1 MTPERS
7 APMLY
12 WHRSFFF
19 TRMRI
24 ACFETTPTDSDRLS
38 ATLSGH
44 DLRFFPEPLTEK
56 NVDLAADCEA
66 ISVFIYSDVSAELL
80 SRLPVLRAI
89 ATRST
94 GFDHI
99 DLDACRKR
107 DIAIMN
113 VPSYGENTVAEHTFA
128 LILALSRNVHKSYA
142 RGQKGDYSIEGLMGF
157 DLSGKTLGVIGT
169 GHIGLHVIRIAKG
182 FGMHV
187 LAYDTRHDAFL
198 SEILHFRY
206 APLDEVLAESD
217 IVTLHIPL
225 LDATRHFMDHDKISK
240 MKQGSLLIN
249 TSRGGIVENRAL
261 IEGLDRGILAGAGLD
276 VIEGE
281 ERIRE
286 ENQCL
291 HRSCSARKA
300 EHAAENRDLLHRD
313 NVVFTP
319 HIGFYSREAIDRIL
333 DTTADNLRSFADGS
347 LVNTVR

>member
-1 MTPERS
+1 
-7 APMLY
+7 
-12 WHRSFFF
+12 
-19 TRMRI
+19 MRI

-38 ATLSGH
+38 VALSGN
-44 DLRFFPEPLTEK
+44 DLRFFPEPLSEK
-56 NVDLAADCEA
+56 NVELAKDCEA
-66 ISVFIYSDVSAELL
+66 ISVFIYSEVSADLL
-80 SRLPVLRAI
+80 SRLPVLRAV

-107 DIAIMN
+107 DIAVMN

-142 RGQKGDYSIEGLMGF
+142 RGRKGDYSIEGLMGF
-157 DLSGKTLGVIGT
+157 DLKDKTLGVIGT

-187 LAYDTRHDAFL
+187 LAFDTHHDTFL

-206 APLDEVLAESD
+206 APLHEVLAESD

-225 LDATRHFMDHDKISK
+225 LESTRHFMDRDKISK

-249 TSRGGIVENRAL
+249 TSRGGIVDNRAL

-281 ERIRE
+281 EHIRE

-300 EHAAENRDLLHRD
+300 EHAAENRDLLHHD

-333 DTTADNLRSFADGS
+333 DTTAENLNAFADGNPT
-347 LVNTVR
+347 NTVR

>member
-1 MTPERS
+1 
-7 APMLY
+7 
-12 WHRSFFF
+12 
-19 TRMRI
+19 MRI

-38 ATLSGH
+38 VALSGN
-44 DLRFFPEPLTEK
+44 DLRFFPEPLSEK
-56 NVDLAADCEA
+56 NVELAKDCEA
-66 ISVFIYSDVSAELL
+66 ISVFIYSEVSADLL
-80 SRLPVLRAI
+80 SRLPVLRAV

-107 DIAIMN
+107 DIAVMN

-157 DLSGKTLGVIGT
+157 DLKDKTLGVIGT

-187 LAYDTRHDAFL
+187 LAFDTHHDTFL

-206 APLDEVLAESD
+206 VPLHEVLAESD

-225 LDATRHFMDHDKISK
+225 LESTRHFMDRDKISK

-249 TSRGGIVENRAL
+249 TSRGGIVDNRAL

-281 ERIRE
+281 EHIRE

-333 DTTADNLRSFADGS
+333 DTTAENLRAFADGNPT
-347 LVNTVR
+347 NTVR